1 MSTLSIP
8 PTLFSP
14 VDDVSLLHKAF
25 RGVGCDYSVV
35 INILAHRDASQRM
48 SIQQEFTHWYS
59 GDIRTCLTEK
69 LIGNLKIAVL
79 LWILEPATRDAVV
92 LNQALLKDDMRGATE
107 VICSRTPTQIQTF
120 KQIYNS
126 MFGLLEHDLQKHTSG
141 DHKKLLVAYISIQR
155 GEGSE
160 FDIMAAENDAKTL
173 YLAVEKRS
181 GTDEII
187 KIFSESSNAHLVSVD
202 SIYNRMYGHSLEKAI
217 KKDITKPFASA
228 LLTIVRC
235 AENPGKYFAMVLRK
249 AMKGLRTGD
258 KTLIRVIVTRVEID
272 MQYIKAEYQKEYK
285 NSLVTAV
292 RLRTVGNYRKF
303 LLALL
308 GTKH

>member
-25 RGVGCDYSVV
+25 RGLGCDYSMV

-69 LIGNLKIAVL
+69 LTGNLKIAVL

-155 GEGSE
+155 DEGSE

-181 GTDEII
+181 GTDKII

-202 SIYNRMYGHSLEKAI
+202 SIYNRMYGHSLEK
-217 KKDITKPFASA
+217 
-228 LLTIVRC
+228 
-235 AENPGKYFAMVLRK
+235 VLRK

>member
-202 SIYNRMYGHSLEKAI
+202 SIYNRMYGHSLEK
-217 KKDITKPFASA
+217 
-228 LLTIVRC
+228 
-235 AENPGKYFAMVLRK
+235 VLRK